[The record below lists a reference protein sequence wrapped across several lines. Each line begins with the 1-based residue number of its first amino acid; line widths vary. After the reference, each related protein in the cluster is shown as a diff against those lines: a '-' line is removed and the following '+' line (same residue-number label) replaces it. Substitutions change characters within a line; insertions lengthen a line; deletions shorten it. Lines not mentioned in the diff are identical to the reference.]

1 MKKVIGLLVTLA
13 LFGLSPT
20 AFGVPLNIDSY
31 NCTGGLL
38 TDIVSTADVTGNQGG
53 SSECFGTLDGNDPGP
68 SGDGLEING
77 MLFEFISKVDE
88 ENGSLVH
95 SGADIGLSITGDGD
109 LLPASSGTWSYDPS
123 LFAAEAFVIVIKAA
137 SRPGWAAWLFEGPD
151 AASDAGSWLIAWVAN
166 GGSCTGIE
174 SVGNCADI
182 SHFSIYAK
190 NASVPEPGTIAL
202 FGLGLIGFGL
212 ARRRK
217 IK

>member
-95 SGADIGLSITGDGD
+95 SGADIGLSITGDGG
-109 LLPASSGTWSYDPS
+109 LPASSGTWSYDSS
-123 LFAAEAFVIVIKAA
+123 LFAADAFVIVIKAA
-137 SRPGWAAWLFEGPD
+137 NTPGWAAWLFEGPD
-151 AASDAGSWLIAWVAN
+151 TQHRMRVPGLSPGSPMAVLVQ
-166 GGSCTGIE
+166 E
-174 SVGNCADI
+174 SNPLAIVPI
-182 SHFSIYAK
+182 SPILVYMQKMRAYR
-190 NASVPEPGTIAL
+190 NREQ
-202 FGLGLIGFGL
+202 
-212 ARRRK
+212 
-217 IK
+217 